1 MTEMNYLIRMAF
13 AALCCLT
20 LSGCG
25 SATDEQPP
33 QNDNPELKA
42 AQDRIEK
49 SDQELKAALAKLAD
63 SEARELRLDHDFDRL
78 AKEIGSLTKQ
88 VESLKQENSDLQAKL
103 LVEIQAKKKALE
115 DRLSLYKERFSLLPQ
130 AEQNRLAKFLDRLN
144 DGEDIGLIGLR
155 SLVSAGMINDDDPR
169 YLKAKN
175 TESSQ

>member
-13 AALCCLT
+13 AALCCIT

-63 SEARELRLDHDFDRL
+63 SEAQKLRLDHDFDRL
-78 AKEIGSLTKQ
+78 AKEMGSLTKQ
-88 VESLKQENSDLQAKL
+88 VESLKQEISDLQAKL
-103 LVEIQAKKKALE
+103 LVEIRAKKKALE
-115 DRLSLYKERFSLLPQ
+115 DRLSLYKERFSSLPQ
-130 AEQNRLAKFLDRLN
+130 AEQNRLTKFLDRLN